1 MLDILQNLISLDVL
15 NATIRITTPILLV
28 ALSAVITQK
37 ANILNIGAEGIMLLG
52 AFFGIM
58 FSFFSGSWVVGALA
72 GAGIGI
78 IASMFMAIAH
88 IEFKADIFVVG
99 MAFNIFAIAFTRF
112 GLNTFLNATGIFTP
126 QNLSTIPEISL
137 SFIDPESF
145 IGRLLFG
152 YSLFDYVAIALVFIL
167 WYVIYKTRWGLHV
180 RSVGLNEEAAESAG
194 INTKLKKYQVMF
206 VSGILGGLG
215 GAHLS
220 IGYTSVFVDNMS
232 NGRGFAGV
240 AAMFFGGANPI
251 YTWFGTLIFG
261 FSQASG
267 NILQLYNFPSQII
280 LMIPYLLTVSILAFS
295 LYRRKAKATKRN
307 RTF

>member
-1 MLDILQNLISLDVL
+1 MLEIFQELTSMDVF

-52 AFFGIM
+52 AFFAIM
-58 FSFFSGSWVVGALA
+58 FSYLSGRWVVGVLA

-78 IASMFMAIAH
+78 IASLFIAVAH
-88 IEFKADIFVVG
+88 IEFKADVFVVG
-99 MAFNIFAIAFTRF
+99 MAFNIFALALTRF
-112 GLNTFLNATGIFTP
+112 GLKTFLDSTGTFAP
-126 QNLSTIPEISL
+126 LHLSTIPKVTIGFL
-137 SFIDPESF
+137 SSDSF
-145 IGRLLFG
+145 IGRLVLG
-152 YSLFDYVAIALVFIL
+152 YSLFDYLALSLVVIL

-206 VSGILGGLG
+206 ISGILGGLG

-251 YTWFGTLIFG
+251 FTFFGTLIFG
-261 FSQASG
+261 YAQASG
-267 NILQLYNFPSQII
+267 NILQLYDFPSQIV
-280 LMIPYLLTVSILAFS
+280 LMIPYLITVAILAFS
-295 LYRRKAKATKRN
+295 LYRRKVVAAKRN

>member
-1 MLDILQNLISLDVL
+1 MLEILQNILTLDVL

-37 ANILNIGAEGIMLLG
+37 ADILNIGAEGIMMLG
-52 AFFGIM
+52 AFFAIM
-58 FSFFSGSWVVGALA
+58 FSYLSGSWVIGALA
-72 GAGIGI
+72 GATIGI
-78 IASMFMAIAH
+78 VASMFMAVAH

-99 MAFNIFAIAFTRF
+99 MAFNIFALAFTRF
-112 GLNTFLNATGIFTP
+112 GLSTFLNSTGTFAP
-126 QNLSTIPEISL
+126 LGLSTIPKINLAFL
-137 SFIDPESF
+137 SPDSF
-145 IGRLLFG
+145 LGRLLFG
-152 YSLFDYVAIALVFIL
+152 YSLFDYLAIALVFVL

-206 VSGILGGLG
+206 VSGILGGLA

-251 YTWFGTLIFG
+251 YTFFGTLIFG
-261 FSQASG
+261 FAQASG
-267 NILQLYNFPSQII
+267 NVLQLFNFPSQII
-280 LMIPYLLTVSILAFS
+280 LMIPYLLTVAILAFS
-295 LYRRKAKATKRN
+295 LYRRKAKAAKRN

>member
-1 MLDILQNLISLDVL
+1 MLEILEQLTSLNVI
-15 NATIRITTPILLV
+15 NAAIRITTPILLV

-52 AFFGIM
+52 AFFAIM
-58 FSFFSGSWVVGALA
+58 FSYLSGSWIIGIMA

-78 IASMFMAIAH
+78 ISSMFIAVAH
-88 IEFKADIFVVG
+88 IEFKADVFVVG
-99 MAFNIFAIAFTRF
+99 MAFNIFALAFTRF
-112 GLNTFLNATGIFTP
+112 GLSTFLDSTGTFAP
-126 QNLSTIPEISL
+126 LHLSTIPKITIGFL
-137 SFIDPESF
+137 SSESF
-145 IGRLLFG
+145 IGRLLLG
-152 YSLFDYVAIALVFIL
+152 YSLFDYLAITLVFVL

-206 VSGILGGLG
+206 ISGILGGLG

-251 YTWFGTLIFG
+251 FTFFGTLIFG
-261 FSQASG
+261 YAQAAG
-267 NILQLYNFPSQII
+267 NVLQLYDFPSQIV
-280 LMIPYLLTVSILAFS
+280 LMIPYLITVAILAFS